1 VSFSFSGSSF
11 SFTLALVA
19 AALLDAIPFSSFF
32 LCAAGALGAAALETT
47 GFGAAGFA
55 ATGFGAA
62 FGTPALGARDV
73 L

>member
-1 VSFSFSGSSF
+1 
-11 SFTLALVA
+11 
-19 AALLDAIPFSSFF
+19 
-32 LCAAGALGAAALETT
+32 LGAAALETT

-62 FGTPALGARDV
+62 FGTPPLGARDA